1 MSYGFDMG
9 FAQANSLQ
17 EAMAIALEYTQFQM
31 TEKNI
36 RKTIRDN
43 RYYIPS
49 VRTGYIADEE
59 SKNRRTDVLA
69 DTADRYWLEA
79 LFTFRFLYW
88 EEHKLLGIVMMP
100 PENASEKWP
109 LSVYFQNSCDQDYP
123 LSDWKEGN
131 IPFFANA
138 AAKAEN
144 YTAEEIRAKFD
155 YEIEDEN
162 LEYYRRNTCY
172 NDIFEALALE
182 PWLYNHCT
190 DVPFVTFAF
199 QGIQSEAERYKAIVQ
214 KYDEKTVQQFAVLTA
229 ITMTALLENP
239 EQDFLG
245 TVYHNLGLSKSQA
258 GQFFTPYNV
267 GQMMARINMP
277 DSLVLDKSRILRVND
292 PCCGAGCLLLAGYN
306 VMREQLEST
315 DPDWDKYVLFVAQ
328 DIDPLV
334 CKMCYI
340 QMCCIGV
347 PGVVVVGNSLFP
359 DAERA
364 PTDFWFTHK
373 YFALD
378 EKALENTYQ
387 KTKE

>member
-1 MSYGFDMG
+1 
-9 FAQANSLQ
+9 
-17 EAMAIALEYTQFQM
+17 
-31 TEKNI
+31 
-36 RKTIRDN
+36 
-43 RYYIPS
+43 
-49 VRTGYIADEE
+49 
-59 SKNRRTDVLA
+59 
-69 DTADRYWLEA
+69 
-79 LFTFRFLYW
+79 
-88 EEHKLLGIVMMP
+88 
-100 PENASEKWP
+100 
-109 LSVYFQNSCDQDYP
+109 
-123 LSDWKEGN
+123 
-131 IPFFANA
+131 
-138 AAKAEN
+138 
-144 YTAEEIRAKFD
+144 
-155 YEIEDEN
+155 
-162 LEYYRRNTCY
+162 
-172 NDIFEALALE
+172 
-182 PWLYNHCT
+182 
-190 DVPFVTFAF
+190 
-199 QGIQSEAERYKAIVQ
+199 
-214 KYDEKTVQQFAVLTA
+214 
-229 ITMTALLENP
+229 MTALLENP

-277 DSLVLDKSRILRVND
+277 DSLILDKSRILRVND

-347 PGVVVVGNSLFP
+347 PGVVVVGNSLLP
-359 DAERA
+359 HAERT

-387 KTKE
+387 QKKE

>member
-1 MSYGFDMG
+1 MSNPKRPVSPVEEFIKAFHEMSARYGRSELWYDYIDMH
-9 FAQANSLQ
+9 
-17 EAMAIALEYTQFQM
+17 AIAL
-31 TEKNI
+31 
-36 RKTIRDN
+36 
-43 RYYIPS
+43 
-49 VRTGYIADEE
+49 A
-59 SKNRRTDVLA
+59 
-69 DTADRYWLEA
+69 
-79 LFTFRFLYW
+79 
-88 EEHKLLGIVMMP
+88 
-100 PENASEKWP
+100 
-109 LSVYFQNSCDQDYP
+109 
-123 LSDWKEGN
+123 
-131 IPFFANA
+131 
-138 AAKAEN
+138 
-144 YTAEEIRAKFD
+144 
-155 YEIEDEN
+155 
-162 LEYYRRNTCY
+162 NTC
-172 NDIFEALALE
+172 DLRCRDARE
-182 PWLYNHCT
+182 
-190 DVPFVTFAF
+190 
-199 QGIQSEAERYKAIVQ
+199 ERYKAIVQ

-340 QMCCIGV
+340 QICCIGV

>member
-1 MSYGFDMG
+1 MSNPKRPVSTVEEFIQIFHEMSARYGRSELWYDYIDMH
-9 FAQANSLQ
+9 
-17 EAMAIALEYTQFQM
+17 AIAL
-31 TEKNI
+31 
-36 RKTIRDN
+36 
-43 RYYIPS
+43 
-49 VRTGYIADEE
+49 A
-59 SKNRRTDVLA
+59 
-69 DTADRYWLEA
+69 
-79 LFTFRFLYW
+79 
-88 EEHKLLGIVMMP
+88 
-100 PENASEKWP
+100 
-109 LSVYFQNSCDQDYP
+109 
-123 LSDWKEGN
+123 
-131 IPFFANA
+131 
-138 AAKAEN
+138 
-144 YTAEEIRAKFD
+144 
-155 YEIEDEN
+155 
-162 LEYYRRNTCY
+162 NTCDLRCRDAREEQY
-172 NDIFEALALE
+172 N
-182 PWLYNHCT
+182 
-190 DVPFVTFAF
+190 
-199 QGIQSEAERYKAIVQ
+199 AIVQ

-229 ITMTALLENP
+229 ITMTALLEKP

-258 GQFFTPYNV
+258 GQFFTPYNI

-306 VMREQLEST
+306 VMREQLEPT

-347 PGVVVVGNSLFP
+347 PGVVVVGNSLFS
-359 DAERA
+359 DTELS

-387 KTKE
+387 QKRSNDKCIW

>member
-1 MSYGFDMG
+1 MTDNIITVRLFIDMDG
-9 FAQANSLQ
+9 TLAAWQQASCFEDLLQ
-17 EAMAIALEYTQFQM
+17 ENYFRDLPPYQTVVDAVRILCNAHPELDIYALSAFMPENPAAVGEKSGWLDVYVPEIDAAHRIFVPCGNSKAAAAANRLKMPCMHAIAL
-31 TEKNI
+31 
-36 RKTIRDN
+36 
-43 RYYIPS
+43 
-49 VRTGYIADEE
+49 A
-59 SKNRRTDVLA
+59 
-69 DTADRYWLEA
+69 
-79 LFTFRFLYW
+79 
-88 EEHKLLGIVMMP
+88 
-100 PENASEKWP
+100 
-109 LSVYFQNSCDQDYP
+109 
-123 LSDWKEGN
+123 
-131 IPFFANA
+131 
-138 AAKAEN
+138 
-144 YTAEEIRAKFD
+144 
-155 YEIEDEN
+155 
-162 LEYYRRNTCY
+162 NTC
-172 NDIFEALALE
+172 DLRCRDTRE
-182 PWLYNHCT
+182 
-190 DVPFVTFAF
+190 
-199 QGIQSEAERYKAIVQ
+199 ERYKAIVQ

-328 DIDPLV
+328 DIDPLA

-387 KTKE
+387 QTKE

>member
-1 MSYGFDMG
+1 MLQWRNWHTRQIQTLFSPGSTPGWSTIFEI
-9 FAQANSLQ
+9 NSGGDFVNNISAVAIGMLIAAHREGDEEKFRAYVELIAETYEQ
-17 EAMAIALEYTQFQM
+17 QGNDHMHSIAL
-31 TEKNI
+31 
-36 RKTIRDN
+36 
-43 RYYIPS
+43 
-49 VRTGYIADEE
+49 A
-59 SKNRRTDVLA
+59 
-69 DTADRYWLEA
+69 
-79 LFTFRFLYW
+79 
-88 EEHKLLGIVMMP
+88 
-100 PENASEKWP
+100 
-109 LSVYFQNSCDQDYP
+109 
-123 LSDWKEGN
+123 
-131 IPFFANA
+131 
-138 AAKAEN
+138 
-144 YTAEEIRAKFD
+144 
-155 YEIEDEN
+155 
-162 LEYYRRNTCY
+162 NTCDLRCRDTREEQY
-172 NDIFEALALE
+172 N
-182 PWLYNHCT
+182 
-190 DVPFVTFAF
+190 
-199 QGIQSEAERYKAIVQ
+199 AIVQ

-347 PGVVVVGNSLFP
+347 PGVIVVGNSLFP

-387 KTKE
+387 KTGIYGI

>member
-1 MSYGFDMG
+1 MSKQKAPVSPVIEFIKVFYEMSARYGRSEIWYDYIDMH
-9 FAQANSLQ
+9 
-17 EAMAIALEYTQFQM
+17 AIAL
-31 TEKNI
+31 
-36 RKTIRDN
+36 
-43 RYYIPS
+43 
-49 VRTGYIADEE
+49 A
-59 SKNRRTDVLA
+59 
-69 DTADRYWLEA
+69 
-79 LFTFRFLYW
+79 
-88 EEHKLLGIVMMP
+88 
-100 PENASEKWP
+100 
-109 LSVYFQNSCDQDYP
+109 
-123 LSDWKEGN
+123 
-131 IPFFANA
+131 
-138 AAKAEN
+138 
-144 YTAEEIRAKFD
+144 
-155 YEIEDEN
+155 
-162 LEYYRRNTCY
+162 NTC
-172 NDIFEALALE
+172 DLRCRDTRE
-182 PWLYNHCT
+182 
-190 DVPFVTFAF
+190 
-199 QGIQSEAERYKAIVQ
+199 ERYKAIVQ

-315 DPDWDKYVLFVAQ
+315 DPDWDKYVLFMAQ
-328 DIDPLV
+328 DIDPLA

-347 PGVVVVGNSLFP
+347 PGVVVAGNSLFP

-387 KTKE
+387 KTGIYGI